1 MTSTR
6 PQLKQSLLRSK
17 RQIRTLS
24 AIATAG
30 VALALGFSP
39 MATAAEIRVDLSS
52 PPDQGSIV
60 LMLFDSANAFG
71 DFRDP
76 VRKEVFSTNGITSF
90 SLEQVPAGE
99 YALVVHHDINSD
111 GVLDKSFIGIPT
123 EPLAFSNG
131 YRPKGPP
138 SYQRARFTLADG
150 QTVVMELDLF
160 RALGRRGRLGVGI
173 GVIGRSSPYR
183 DYSGE
188 VAQVIPAVTYNG
200 NRIQALGTTLKVG
213 IVGKGKLRLAAT
225 GSYRIGVYEEGDSPY
240 LEGMGDRDSTL
251 MAGLGLQYELP
262 KGFDVALGIETDV
275 LDRIGGTEARLRLDK
290 SFQIGIARFVP
301 NFSLNWQSSALA
313 NYDYG
318 VAPDQALPERPEYEL
333 EDILSLEAG
342 LGSFVEITRDWR
354 IVLNVAVEFFD
365 DEVSDSPIVVED
377 SVIKGF
383 IALNYVF

>member
-1 MTSTR
+1 MTSLNRHAGPAAAPTKF
-6 PQLKQSLLRSK
+6 QKLSLP
-17 RQIRTLS
+17 
-24 AIATAG
+24 A
-30 VALALGFSP
+30 VAVAVISLAFGFSSLVS
-39 MATAAEIRVDLSS
+39 AAEIRVDLASAPS
-52 PPDQGSIV
+52 EGNIV

-76 VRKEVFSTNGITSF
+76 IRKETFSAEGATSF

-111 GVLDKSFIGIPT
+111 GVLDKNFIGIPT

-138 SYQRARFTLADG
+138 SYQRARFTLNDG
-150 QTVVMELDLF
+150 QTAVMELDLF

-200 NRIQALGTTLKVG
+200 NRVQALGTTVKVG
-213 IVGKGKLRLAAT
+213 VVGKGKLRLAAT
-225 GSYRIGVYEEGDSPY
+225 ASYRIGVYEEGDSPY

-262 KGFDVALGIETDV
+262 RGFDIALGIETDV
-275 LDRIGGTEARLRLDK
+275 LDRIGGTEARLRFDK

-301 NFSLNWQSSALA
+301 NFSLNWQSSAIA

-318 VAPDQALPERPEYEL
+318 VSAAQALPDRPEYEL

-342 LGSFVEITRDWR
+342 LGSFIEITRDWR

-377 SVIKGF
+377 SVVKGF